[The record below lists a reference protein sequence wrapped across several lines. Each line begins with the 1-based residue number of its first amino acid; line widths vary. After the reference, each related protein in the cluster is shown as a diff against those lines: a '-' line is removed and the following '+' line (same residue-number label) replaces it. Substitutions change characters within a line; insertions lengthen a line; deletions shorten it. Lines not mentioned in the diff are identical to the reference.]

1 MQPAIPA
8 QRRTR
13 YLRVSS
19 NLADIL
25 QTPPRFAPRLTSA
38 LDAAIN
44 RTWKECPEDADV
56 QATSDSI
63 HMSFQ
68 RPGFEGE
75 WEVLKVAPGVW
86 LTFGDHI
93 SDDPKPRWSQ
103 ERQLRCFSIYLR
115 GGAVF
120 GLPESPQHRYTFL
133 EGQAVGL
140 STSVESML
148 CSATLPGVR
157 TRGVS
162 IFFENEE
169 AMRQFGLD
177 VDEANEWL
185 QTGATHSKRQPC
197 KVVTAL
203 ANPAAILAAQ
213 AICTTTFTGA
223 RRKLFLR
230 AKSAELLCYLMANPT
245 SQLTLD
251 DPHAATPRDDA
262 MIAAL
267 AHEALSHPE
276 RSPNVL
282 DVAERLRVS
291 SSRLRTAF
299 QNTYGISMREHM
311 LATRMTRA
319 RHMLQLTETP
329 LIEVAFACGYEHQSS
344 FSTAYRL
351 AFGETPAETRRSTV

>member
-1 MQPAIPA
+1 MQPVVPA
-8 QRRTR
+8 QRRSR
-13 YLRVSS
+13 SPFSS
-19 NLADIL
+19 TNLGDIL
-25 QTPPRFAPRLTSA
+25 QTPPRSAPRLTSA

-44 RTWKECPEDADV
+44 RTWNDYPADAAV
-56 QATSDSI
+56 HATSDSI
-63 HMSFQ
+63 RLKFQ
-68 RPGFEGE
+68 HPGFEGE

-93 SDDPKPRWSQ
+93 SNDPKPRWSQ
-103 ERQLRCFSIYLR
+103 ERQLRSFSIYLR

-120 GLPESPQHRYTFL
+120 GLPESPQNRYMFL

-140 STSVESML
+140 STTLESML
-148 CSATLPGVR
+148 CSTTLPGVR

-162 IFFENEE
+162 VFFEDEE
-169 AMRQFGLD
+169 AMRHFGLD
-177 VDEANEWL
+177 VDEANQWL
-185 QTGATHSKRQPC
+185 QTGAAYSARHPC
-197 KVVTAL
+197 KVVTAA

-213 AICTTTFTGA
+213 AICTTTFAGA

-230 AKSAELLCYLMANPT
+230 AKTAELLCYLMANPT
-245 SQLTLD
+245 TQSTVD
-251 DPHAATPRDDA
+251 DPRAAAPRDDA

-282 DVAERLRVS
+282 DVAERLRVP
-291 SSRLRTAF
+291 SSRLRAAF

-311 LATRMTRA
+311 LATRMARA
-319 RHMLQLTETP
+319 RHMLRLTDTP
-329 LIEVAFACGYEHQSS
+329 LIEIAFACGYEHHSS

-351 AFGETPAETRRSTV
+351 AFDETPAETRRLTM

>member
-1 MQPAIPA
+1 MQPIAPA
-8 QRRTR
+8 QRRHR
-13 YLRVSS
+13 SPLASP
-19 NLADIL
+19 NLGDVL

-38 LDAAIN
+38 LDAAID
-44 RTWKECPEDADV
+44 RTWKECPDDADV
-56 QATSDSI
+56 HATHDSV
-63 HMSFQ
+63 HMTFR

-86 LTFGDHI
+86 LTFGDHV

-120 GLPESPQHRYTFL
+120 GVPEAPQSRHTFL

-140 STSVESML
+140 STTVEAML
-148 CSATLPGVR
+148 CSTTLPGVR

-162 IFFENEE
+162 VFFENEE
-169 AMRQFGLD
+169 AMRHFGLD
-177 VDEANEWL
+177 VDEANQWL
-185 QTGATHSKRQPC
+185 QTDPGPSTRRRC
-197 KVVTAL
+197 TVVTAP
-203 ANPAAILAAQ
+203 ANPAAMLAAQ
-213 AICTTTFTGA
+213 AICNTTFSGA

-230 AKSAELLCYLMANPT
+230 AKTAELLCYLMANPT

-251 DPHAATPRDDA
+251 DPLAAAPRDDA

-276 RSPNVL
+276 RAPNVL
-282 DVAERLRVS
+282 DIAERLRVS
-291 SSRLRTAF
+291 SSRLRAAF
-299 QNTYGISMREHM
+299 QSTYGISMREHM
-311 LATRMTRA
+311 LATRMARA
-319 RHMLQLTETP
+319 RHMLRLTDTP
-329 LIEVAFACGYEHQSS
+329 LIEIAFACGYEHQSS

-351 AFGETPAETRRSTV
+351 AFGETPAETRRSTP